1 MIASPWCRAI
11 AVDYDGTLTS
21 GRRPDNAVLDRLLS
35 WRREGGRLVLV
46 TGRILDHLLED
57 FDDAADAFDL
67 VVAENGAVLWDGRR
81 DRRLSPAVDLALWD
95 ALSARGVPCRRGSVI
110 LATHGDYSLEIEA
123 TIGALGLDVQ
133 LVPNRAELMVVPAGV
148 SKGTGL
154 RVALRTLGLSP
165 HSALAVGDGENDLS
179 MLQSCEIGAAVANAV
194 PAVRNAADLVTNA
207 ADGAGV
213 EELLDGPLLRG
224 HAAVVS
230 PRWTVQLGHDPQGS
244 VVSIPAS
251 QIDVLVCGKS
261 GGGKSYIAGL
271 IAEQL
276 IELDYSLFIVDPE
289 GDHNALTRLPGVVAV
304 GTAEGIPSVDHLVAL
319 LRQHLGTVSV
329 DLSLQPDRVRE
340 DFYRRVPPAIEQLH
354 RSRGVPH
361 WIMLDEAHTPLRS
374 ERGMKALFETERK
387 GHLLVTFDPALLPE
401 TLIDR
406 IDVAVI
412 IPHTP
417 DIAPVLRSFRCSQ
430 ERFDVLAEGARSG
443 DAVVLRRAA
452 PDCAAEV
459 VRVRIAARQTD
470 HVRHLHKYTA
480 GQLPESRRFYFR
492 NALDQTVG
500 RPAANLAE
508 FHTQLAHCDP
518 DVIDHHARRQDFSR
532 WIATT
537 LGDQETA
544 SIVEAIE
551 RHLARSDSASPD
563 PNQARTQILAAI
575 ERRYGDKDAPLAP
588 AFTPRGRAPA

>member
-1 MIASPWCRAI
+1 MTRSPWCRAI
-11 AVDYDGTLTS
+11 AIDYDGTLAG
-21 GRRPDNAVLDRLLS
+21 GRRPDDSVLDRLLS

-57 FDDAADAFDL
+57 FDEVTDAFDL
-67 VVAENGAVLWDGRR
+67 VVAENGAVLSDGRR
-81 DRRLSPAVDLALWD
+81 NRLLAPAVDIALWE
-95 ALSARGVPCRRGSVI
+95 ALHSRGVPCRPGSVI
-110 LATHGDYSLEIEA
+110 LATHSEYSLEIEA

-133 LVPNRAELMVVPAGV
+133 LVPNRAELMIVPAGV

-165 HSALAVGDGENDLS
+165 HSALAIGDGENDLS

-194 PAVRNAADLVTNA
+194 PALRHAADVVTDA
-207 ADGAGV
+207 PDGQGV
-213 EELLDGPLLRG
+213 HELLDGPLLRG
-224 HAAVVS
+224 HASVAS
-230 PRWTVQLGHDPQGS
+230 PRWTVELGRDPHGAM
-244 VVSIPAS
+244 VTIPAS
-251 QIDVLVCGKS
+251 QTDVLVCGKS

-304 GTAEGIPSVDHLVAL
+304 GTRERIPTVDHLVAL
-319 LRQHLGTVSV
+319 LQQHLGTVSV

-340 DFYRRVPPAIEQLH
+340 DFYRRVPAAIEQLQ
-354 RSRGVPH
+354 RTRGVPH

-374 ERGMKALFETERK
+374 ERAMKALIEAERK
-387 GHLLVTFDPALLPE
+387 SHLLVTFDPGLLPE

-406 IDVAVI
+406 MDVAVV

-417 DIAPVLRSFRCSQ
+417 HIAPVLRSFGCAQ
-430 ERFDVLAEGARSG
+430 KRFEGLAEGARIG
-443 DAVVLRRAA
+443 DAVVLRRASL
-452 PDCAAEV
+452 DHLAEV
-459 VRVRIAARQTD
+459 VRVRIATRRTD

-492 NALDQTVG
+492 NALDQPVG
-500 RPAANLAE
+500 RPAGNMAE
-508 FHTQLAHCDP
+508 FHTQIAHCDP
-518 DVIDHHARRQDFSR
+518 SVIDHHARHGDFSR

-537 LGDQETA
+537 LGDRDTA
-544 SIVEAIE
+544 SAVEAIE
-551 RHLARSDSASPD
+551 QSLTLRDSATPD
-563 PNQARTQILAAI
+563 ASQARVEILAAI
-575 ERRYGDKDAPLAP
+575 ERRYGDKDAPGAP
-588 AFTPRGRAPA
+588 ASA